1 MTAMTWH
8 DMTRNKIST
17 RTERCRLSFWRPHL
31 GFLADDESTSHDRPT
46 GIDTIKNFDRENL
59 GTAVGILLLGL
70 CHCALEVEISRSQ
83 KFFYYSVA
91 GKRRKK
97 LLPGQGV
104 YNMPIFILSALCSQN
119 SVYVEWS
126 YFAPKCFNFYLHP
139 SRFDKFSL

>member
-1 MTAMTWH
+1 MAHPPPVDLSVADIRSQIASNGQNAMVT
-8 DMTRNKIST
+8 
-17 RTERCRLSFWRPHL
+17 L
-31 GFLADDESTSHDRPT
+31 
-46 GIDTIKNFDRENL
+46 DTIKNFDRENL

>member
-1 MTAMTWH
+1 
-8 DMTRNKIST
+8 MTRNKIST

-83 KFFYYSVA
+83 KNFLLLSCRQTSQETVA
-91 GKRRKK
+91 RTRGLQCQFSYCLHSAAKT
-97 LLPGQGV
+97 V
-104 YNMPIFILSALCSQN
+104 FMLSQL
-119 SVYVEWS
+119 EWS
-126 YFAPKCFNFYLHP
+126 YFAQKCFNFYLHP